1 MVSVIVVVSL
11 VMGTVRTHCVP
22 VDLSQTADS
31 RYSSRFF
38 QLHPDPWESPCS
50 HSPAHSGKYP
60 AIDPDSLGTSA
71 NSLFHSYIHPTG
83 SSYGLVLLSNCCL
96 HRPQSSLL
104 CLLLTPSLQTLPT
117 QWPWFDPSIW
127 SLVFQHWRWCAHQ
140 NTTTDNSTQYTT
152 SPQSSI
158 LHHHVL
164 SKEVVHGQLNCHS
177 VCRGCNVLWSPH
189 SFVVG
194 WNMLVEV

>member
-1 MVSVIVVVSL
+1 MYYYYRLLNDNEGILVYLRPIADVSAMS
-11 VMGTVRTHCVP
+11 
-22 VDLSQTADS
+22 SS
-31 RYSSRFF
+31 YSSSSSSSSCLVLLPYTCNRTATIE
-38 QLHPDPWESPCS
+38 L
-50 HSPAHSGKYP
+50 
-60 AIDPDSLGTSA
+60 
-71 NSLFHSYIHPTG
+71 LFVTPTG

-152 SPQSSI
+152 TPQSSI
-158 LHHHVL
+158 LHHHIL